1 MSERCDYSVTEIEV
15 VALLG
20 SSYRRDS
27 SAGGLSRP
35 MAVRLTLQ
43 VILME
48 NLDPSSSSES
58 DVRFTNK
65 PITGVLDKIDKFFFN
80 HTFT

>member
-1 MSERCDYSVTEIEV
+1 MVV

-20 SSYRRDS
+20 ISYRRERE
-27 SAGGLSRP
+27 AGGSSSP

-48 NLDPSSSSES
+48 NLDSPLGT
-58 DVRFTNK
+58 DMAVKFTDR
-65 PITGVLDKIDKFFFN
+65 PIIGVLEMN
-80 HTFT
+80 LAA